1 MALYIEK
8 DTGLMHK
15 SVLMISSM
23 DGAEHC
29 ARVLGDQLQVH
40 VELATNRR
48 MGLAALRAGEFGV
61 VVLDESLVDGDPD
74 WGSLVWES
82 AGMALPLQV
91 NFAISGSVRLGREL
105 KAALARREGEHQQA
119 RLAATRQLENEL
131 RSSVTGLMLESELA
145 LLVPQMPPGLE
156 PKLRHLVELA
166 GHLRE
171 RLRGTGETARP
182 V

>member
-8 DTGLMHK
+8 DTGQMQN
-15 SVLMISSM
+15 VLMISMM
-23 DGAEHC
+23 DGAENC
-29 ARVLGDQLQVH
+29 ARVLSDQLQVN
-40 VELATNRR
+40 VELATSRKA
-48 MGLAALRAGEFGV
+48 GLTALRCGVFGV
-61 VVLDESLVDGDPD
+61 VVLDESLVESDPA
-74 WGSLVWES
+74 WGNLVWES

-119 RLAATRQLENEL
+119 WRAATRQLENEL
-131 RSSVTGLMLESELA
+131 KSSVTGLMLESELA
-145 LLVPQMPPGLE
+145 LLEPAMSPALE

-166 GHLRE
+166 GNLRE
-171 RLRGTGETARP
+171 RLRNSGDAARP